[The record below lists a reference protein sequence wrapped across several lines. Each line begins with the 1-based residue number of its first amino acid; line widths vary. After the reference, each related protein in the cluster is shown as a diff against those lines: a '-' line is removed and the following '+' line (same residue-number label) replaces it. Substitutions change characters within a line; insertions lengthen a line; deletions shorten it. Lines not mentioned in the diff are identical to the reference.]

1 MSYLDKLSKNI
12 KIKKRKRKGDSV
24 NSFIVFAA
32 IGVTIGGAIAGVF
45 ARKYIDEIKNI
56 ISNNAKDIDEDIN
69 IKRDE
74 IKQTLEKDD
83 GKSVGDVGV
92 AMEKALED
100 LEDEQYN
107 ENEGT
112 K

>member
-12 KIKKRKRKGDSV
+12 NIKKRKRKGDSV
-24 NSFIVFAA
+24 NSFIVLTA
-32 IGVTIGGAIAGVF
+32 IGVTIGGAITGLF

-56 ISNNAKDIDEDIN
+56 ISNNAKDSNEDIN

-74 IKQTLEKDD
+74 IKQTLEKADD
-83 GKSVGDVGV
+83 NSVGDVGV
-92 AMEKALED
+92 AMEEALED

-107 ENEGT
+107 ENEGA